1 MMTALPKP
9 LSRRDP
15 RPLLAALL
23 LGLAANAAVA
33 NAHAAASPPT
43 PAQEAVAV
51 DTDAEALSRFDA
63 LYALSADH
71 PNERFRL
78 YGQKAAATGN
88 WGDAARNFRMAARY
102 ADKYSQHRLS
112 LMYWH
117 GVGVAEDRVEAYLWA
132 DIAAE
137 RGYPQFLAIRE
148 KMWAELTPA
157 QQAAVAERGPAR
169 YAEFGDP
176 AAKKRFADALGHGRM
191 NVTGSHTGF
200 VGFLGVSTPEKLGG
214 TLANVVDGLE
224 VAKIHTRERDDPDR
238 YWAHE
243 DRVWKHAIVRIGD
256 IEDAKPLAPAATP
269 ASPEPAPASPP

>member
-1 MMTALPKP
+1 MTVLPNLP
-9 LSRRDP
+9 SRRTS

-33 NAHAAASPPT
+33 GAWAATSPPT
-43 PAQEAVAV
+43 PEQQAVAV
-51 DTDAEALSRFDA
+51 DTDAEALSHFDM
-63 LYALSADH
+63 LYARSADH

-88 WGDAARNFRMAARY
+88 WGDAARNFRTAARY

-117 GVGVAEDRVEAYLWA
+117 GVGVAEDRVEAYVWA

-148 KMWAELTPA
+148 KMWADLTPA
-157 QQAAVAERGPAR
+157 QQAAVVERGPAR

-200 VGFLGVSTPEKLGG
+200 VGFLGVSTPEQLGG
-214 TLANVVDGLE
+214 TLPNVVDGLE
-224 VAKIHTRERDDPDR
+224 VAKIHTRERDDPAR

-243 DRVWKHAIVRIGD
+243 DRVWKHAVVRVGD
-256 IEDAKPLAPAATP
+256 IEDAKPIAPPAPADAP
-269 ASPEPAPASPP
+269 APAPASPP

>member
-1 MMTALPKP
+1 MAVMPKP
-9 LSRRDP
+9 LSRHAAWRLP
-15 RPLLAALL
+15 AALL
-23 LGLAANAAVA
+23 LAFAASVQAAS
-33 NAHAAASPPT
+33 SPPT
-43 PAQEAVAV
+43 PEQEAVAV
-51 DTDAEALSRFDA
+51 DTDAEALSHFDA

-78 YGQKAAATGN
+78 YGQKAAATRN
-88 WGDAARNFRMAARY
+88 WRDAARNFRIAARY

-148 KMWAELTPA
+148 KMWAGLTPA

-214 TLANVVDGLE
+214 TLPNVVDGLE
-224 VAKIHTRERDDPDR
+224 VAKIHTRERDDPER

-243 DRVWKHAIVRIGD
+243 DRVWKHAIVRVGD
-256 IEDAKPLAPAATP
+256 IEDATPVPAATPAP

>member
-1 MMTALPKP
+1 MTAQPKP
-9 LSRRDP
+9 LSRR
-15 RPLLAALL
+15 AALL
-23 LGLAANAAVA
+23 LPAALLLALAANVQAAS
-33 NAHAAASPPT
+33 SPPT
-43 PAQEAVAV
+43 PEQEAVAV
-51 DTDAEALSRFDA
+51 ETDAEALSHFDT

-78 YGQKAAATGN
+78 YGQKAAATRN
-88 WGDAARNFRMAARY
+88 WRDAARNFRIAARY

-148 KMWAELTPA
+148 KMWAGLTPA
-157 QQAAVAERGPAR
+157 QQAAVAQRGPAR

-176 AAKKRFADALGHGRM
+176 AAKKRFADALGHARM

-243 DRVWKHAIVRIGD
+243 DRVWKHAIVRVGD
-256 IEDAKPLAPAATP
+256 IEDAKPLPSPAPAP
-269 ASPEPAPASPP
+269 AVPEPEPAPATPP